1 MECEL
6 CGKNLEHA
14 RKAQVEGSILNVCD
28 ECVKYGTEVQFSRP
42 ASSET
47 VETEFYTSPARK
59 VKMPYSQGIAEEFEL
74 VEDCGKIIQRKWQES
89 GKKLEEFAAMLNEK
103 SSVISKL
110 ISGSMVP
117 DEKLVKKLERLLNV
131 KLREPS
137 EA

>member
-14 RKAQVEGSILNVCD
+14 RKVQIEGSILNVCG
-28 ECVKYGTEVQFSRP
+28 ECVKYGTEVQFSKP
-42 ASSET
+42 QTIADEDSPQT
-47 VETEFYTSPARK
+47 YTAPARK
-59 VKMPYSQGIAEEFEL
+59 VKMPYSHEIEDFNL

-110 ISGSMVP
+110 ISGNMVP
-117 DEKLVKKLERLLNV
+117 DEKLVKKLERILKI
-131 KLREPS
+131 KLREPA